1 MQARGFSFPISLSF
15 NCYKYTTFFW
25 NKQEPTK
32 LFSIIYNIF
41 FRSPDPP
48 DPPDLPDLP
57 NLRIFAFVKKNYSKK
72 NMAALGRDREITE
85 REKAIITAAIFNG
98 KDQTQEDWDKIFLLS
113 RNGATKIQT
122 SSRGSAQ
129 SVSWKSRNAVKKF
142 HQVETERI
150 DNIFRE
156 RENKAI
162 TDLFRNKSKDEIL
175 DIWGKLH
182 ESDSNNGYG
191 GRTMLLGAAQEGND
205 HEGDGNL
212 QILTGREVDFRD
224 REQFLNFLNAEANR
238 IKDGKTRLDVLKMLS
253 DLQRMKEAENGKNGE
268 IQRFYTPLQCRD
280 CELYRKAKAEIESD

>member
-1 MQARGFSFPISLSF
+1 
-15 NCYKYTTFFW
+15 
-25 NKQEPTK
+25 
-32 LFSIIYNIF
+32 
-41 FRSPDPP
+41 
-48 DPPDLPDLP
+48 
-57 NLRIFAFVKKNYSKK
+57 
-72 NMAALGRDREITE
+72 MAALGRDREITE

-142 HQVETERI
+142 HQAESDRI
-150 DNIFRE
+150 DKIFRE

-162 TDLFRNKSKDEIL
+162 TDFFRNKSKDEIS
-175 DIWGKLH
+175 DIWEKINSNDTASGGNAEMLPPG
-182 ESDSNNGYG
+182 ESDNDNN
-191 GRTMLLGAAQEGND
+191 
-205 HEGDGNL
+205 GNL
-212 QILTGREVDFRD
+212 QILPGLEVDFRD

-268 IQRFYTPLQCRD
+268 IQRFYTPLLCRD
-280 CELYRKAKAEIESD
+280 CELYRKAKAETESD

>member
-1 MQARGFSFPISLSF
+1 MQARGFSFNISLSF

-25 NKQEPTK
+25 NKQESTN

-41 FRSPDPP
+41 L
-48 DPPDLPDLP
+48 DPPDLQISRSSYLCDY
-57 NLRIFAFVKKNYSKK
+57 KKTNNSK

-142 HQVETERI
+142 HQAECERI
-150 DNIFRE
+150 DKIFRE

-162 TDLFRNKSKDEIL
+162 TDFFRNKSKDEICSL
-175 DIWGKLH
+175 WERLN
-182 ESDSNNGYG
+182 ESDNQNESTSTAL
-191 GRTMLLGAAQEGND
+191 RSGALDATGESDNSKAGSID
-205 HEGDGNL
+205 FL
-212 QILTGREVDFRD
+212 QPLEVDFRD

-280 CELYRKAKAEIESD
+280 CELYCKAKAEIESD

>member
-1 MQARGFSFPISLSF
+1 MQARGFPFNISLSF

-25 NKQEPTK
+25 NKQESTN

-41 FRSPDPP
+41 L
-48 DPPDLPDLP
+48 DPPDLQISRSPD
-57 NLRIFAFVKKNYSKK
+57 LRIFAIKKTNNSK

-142 HQVETERI
+142 HQAESERI

-162 TDLFRNKSKDEIL
+162 TDLFRNKSKDEIS
-175 DIWGKLH
+175 DIWEKIH
-182 ESDSNNGYG
+182 ESDCNNGNG
-191 GRTMLLGAAQEGND
+191 GRTLLLGAAQEGND
-205 HEGDGNL
+205 HEGDDNL
-212 QILTGREVDFRD
+212 QILTGLEVDFRD

-280 CELYRKAKAEIESD
+280 CELYCKAKAEIESD

>member
-1 MQARGFSFPISLSF
+1 
-15 NCYKYTTFFW
+15 
-25 NKQEPTK
+25 
-32 LFSIIYNIF
+32 
-41 FRSPDPP
+41 
-48 DPPDLPDLP
+48 
-57 NLRIFAFVKKNYSKK
+57 
-72 NMAALGRDREITE
+72 MAALGREREITE

-98 KDQTQEDWDKIFLLS
+98 RDKTAEDWDKIFLLS

-142 HQVETERI
+142 HQAESERI
-150 DNIFRE
+150 DKIFRE

-162 TDLFRNKSKDEIL
+162 TDLFRNKSKDEIT
-175 DIWGKLH
+175 DIWEKLH
-182 ESDSNNGYG
+182 ESDTNNGNG

-205 HEGDGNL
+205 HEGDDNL
-212 QILTGREVDFRD
+212 QILPGLEVDFRD

-268 IQRFYTPLQCRD
+268 IQRFYTPLLCRD

>member
-1 MQARGFSFPISLSF
+1 
-15 NCYKYTTFFW
+15 
-25 NKQEPTK
+25 
-32 LFSIIYNIF
+32 
-41 FRSPDPP
+41 
-48 DPPDLPDLP
+48 
-57 NLRIFAFVKKNYSKK
+57 
-72 NMAALGRDREITE
+72 MAALGRDREITE

-142 HQVETERI
+142 
-150 DNIFRE
+150 

-162 TDLFRNKSKDEIL
+162 TDLFRNKSKDEIS
-175 DIWGKLH
+175 DIWEKLH
-182 ESDSNNGYG
+182 QSDSNNGNG
-191 GRTMLLGAAQEGND
+191 GRTLLLGAAQEGND
-205 HEGDGNL
+205 HEGDDNL

-280 CELYRKAKAEIESD
+280 CELYCKAKAEIESD

>member
-1 MQARGFSFPISLSF
+1 LEQT
-15 NCYKYTTFFW
+15 K
-25 NKQEPTK
+25 NKQ
-32 LFSIIYNIF
+32 IF
-41 FRSPDPP
+41 FQLFTIFFL
-48 DPPDLPDLP
+48 DPPDLQISRSSYLCDY
-57 NLRIFAFVKKNYSKK
+57 KKTNNSK

-142 HQVETERI
+142 HQDESERI

-162 TDLFRNKSKDEIL
+162 TDLFRNKSKDEIS
-175 DIWGKLH
+175 DIWEKLH
-182 ESDSNNGYG
+182 ESDSNNGNG
-191 GRTMLLGAAQEGND
+191 GRTLLLGAAQEGND
-205 HEGDGNL
+205 HEGDDNL

-280 CELYRKAKAEIESD
+280 CELYCKAKAEIESD

>member
-1 MQARGFSFPISLSF
+1 
-15 NCYKYTTFFW
+15 
-25 NKQEPTK
+25 
-32 LFSIIYNIF
+32 
-41 FRSPDPP
+41 
-48 DPPDLPDLP
+48 
-57 NLRIFAFVKKNYSKK
+57 
-72 NMAALGRDREITE
+72 MAALGRDREITE

-142 HQVETERI
+142 HQAESERI

-162 TDLFRNKSKDEIL
+162 TDLFRNKSKDEIS
-175 DIWGKLH
+175 DIWEKLH
-182 ESDSNNGYG
+182 ESDSNNGNG
-191 GRTMLLGAAQEGND
+191 GRTLLLGAAQEGND
-205 HEGDGNL
+205 HKGDDNL
-212 QILTGREVDFRD
+212 QILTGLEVDFRD

-280 CELYRKAKAEIESD
+280 CELYCKAKAEIESD

>member
-1 MQARGFSFPISLSF
+1 
-15 NCYKYTTFFW
+15 
-25 NKQEPTK
+25 
-32 LFSIIYNIF
+32 
-41 FRSPDPP
+41 
-48 DPPDLPDLP
+48 
-57 NLRIFAFVKKNYSKK
+57 
-72 NMAALGRDREITE
+72 MAALGRDREITE

-142 HQVETERI
+142 HQDESERI

-156 RENKAI
+156 RENNAI
-162 TDLFRNKSKDEIL
+162 TDLFRNKSKDEIS
-175 DIWGKLH
+175 DIWEKLH
-182 ESDSNNGYG
+182 ESDSNNGNG
-191 GRTMLLGAAQEGND
+191 GRTLLLGAAQEGND
-205 HEGDGNL
+205 HEGDDNL

-280 CELYRKAKAEIESD
+280 CELYCKAKAEIEID

>member
-1 MQARGFSFPISLSF
+1 MQARGFPFNISLSF

-25 NKQEPTK
+25 NKQESTN

-41 FRSPDPP
+41 L
-48 DPPDLPDLP
+48 DPPDLQISRSPD
-57 NLRIFAFVKKNYSKK
+57 LRIFAIKKTNNSK

-142 HQVETERI
+142 HQAESERI

-162 TDLFRNKSKDEIL
+162 TDLFRNKSKDEIS
-175 DIWGKLH
+175 DIWEKIH
-182 ESDSNNGYG
+182 ESDCNNGNG
-191 GRTMLLGAAQEGND
+191 GRTLLLGAAQEGND
-205 HEGDGNL
+205 HEGDDNL
-212 QILTGREVDFRD
+212 QILTGLKVDFRD

-268 IQRFYTPLQCRD
+268 IQRVYTPLQCRD
-280 CELYRKAKAEIESD
+280 CELYCKAKAEIESD